1 MLVLVLC
8 EGEREQRRDETVEI
22 GRVTTNRTDT
32 HSVVACYLAVA
43 R

>member
-1 MLVLVLC
+1 LVLG
-8 EGEREQRRDETVEI
+8 ESEREQRRDETVEI

-32 HSVVACYLAVA
+32 HVVVACHLTAA